1 MFMKVVAIVQAR
13 MGSNRLPC
21 KVMKPIVDRPVIEL
35 LLNRLDL
42 AAEVDQ
48 VVVAMPLGPENVV
61 LKNHVTSLGFK
72 CHMGS
77 EEDVLGR
84 VFDAAKEFH
93 ADIVI
98 RITGDCPFVDPELV
112 DSIVREFKN
121 SDADYVSNINPP
133 TYPDGL
139 DVEVFNFSSLEKAYN
154 EATTDFDKE
163 HVTPFIRSSGLFKTS
178 NIEFKTDLSAL
189 RWTLDEPADF
199 IVIDRVFKYFNPD
212 IHFSWRDVLSLYE
225 NQPDFFSENEN
236 FLRNEGS

>member
-1 MFMKVVAIVQAR
+1 MKVVAIVQAR
-13 MGSNRLPC
+13 MGSKRLPG
-21 KVMKPIVDRPVIEL
+21 KVMKTIVDRPVIEL
-35 LLNRLDL
+35 LVKRLDL

-48 VVVAMPLGPENVV
+48 VVVATPLDPENMV

-77 EEDVLGR
+77 ERDVLGR
-84 VFDAAKEFH
+84 VFDAAKEFK

-121 SDADYVSNINPP
+121 SDADYISNINPP

-139 DVEVFNFSSLEKAYN
+139 DVEVFNFASLEKAHN

-178 NIEFKTDLSAL
+178 NIEFETDLSTL

-199 IVIDRVFKYFNPD
+199 IVIDRVFNYFNPD

-225 NQPDFFSENEN
+225 NHADFFSENEN
-236 FLRNEGS
+236 FLRNMGS

>member
-1 MFMKVVAIVQAR
+1 MKVVAIVQAR

-21 KVMKPIVDRPVIEL
+21 KVMKPIVERPVIEL
-35 LLNRLDL
+35 LVKRLDL